1 MKLIYVAS
9 PYAGDI
15 EKNVRFAKEA
25 SRFVMS
31 SGHAFFAPHLLYPA
45 ILDDGVP
52 EERALGMEMGTTVL
66 SKCDELWAFGERV
79 SPGMQ
84 SEIAEAQRL
93 GIPVRRITL
102 LGGSAAYKGWNF
114 ELCATGDVCAD
125 LLRKDDPGDS
135 LLYVKDKQNA
145 GRFGEE
151 IQTYITT
158 DKALN
163 SALCHSHP
171 QYQLLLDNN
180 NWWECFVI
188 DPSGGFH
195 DLMWCLDSD
204 SIISAIAEVI
214 AGMDETITELCAL
227 DTIPA
232 AG

>member
-1 MKLIYVAS
+1 MIDYTCKGLSFSQRWLLRKYIRREIPDMSAMPDAPIS
-9 PYAGDI
+9 I
-15 EKNVRFAKEA
+15 ETVQNIRKGQYGSLWYGGTVVHVR
-25 SRFVMS
+25 
-31 SGHAFFAPHLLYPA
+31 
-45 ILDDGVP
+45 
-52 EERALGMEMGTTVL
+52 
-66 SKCDELWAFGERV
+66 
-79 SPGMQ
+79 
-84 SEIAEAQRL
+84 
-93 GIPVRRITL
+93 
-102 LGGSAAYKGWNF
+102 YKGWNF

-158 DKALN
+158 DKELN

-214 AGMDETITELCAL
+214 AGMDETIAELGTL
-227 DTIPA
+227 DTIPV